1 VTHEPITNYLTSPIT
16 RRAHEQ
22 SQHHHDS
29 TDQTNYQPQPN
40 IKNRTAHLGITIRW
54 VQEPGQIRQDEV
66 SLQSRSVD
74 LGQGVFSC

>member
-40 IKNRTAHLGITIRW
+40 IKSRTAYPCITIRRH
-54 VQEPGQIRQDEV
+54 GKGRKADTA
-66 SLQSRSVD
+66 
-74 LGQGVFSC
+74 

>member
-29 TDQTNYQPQPN
+29 TDQTNYQPQPK
-40 IKNRTAHLGITIRW
+40 IKSRTAHPCIAI
-54 VQEPGQIRQDEV
+54 
-66 SLQSRSVD
+66 
-74 LGQGVFSC
+74 